1 MAAGPPTPSRK
12 FQPASAAGPAGRPQ
26 TPAMRPLL
34 LLAPLAWL
42 LLAEAK
48 GDSKPEGEG
57 AGLAGGR
64 GVGGGL
70 VWGLPV
76 CTGGLGFRGDPG
88 SGPWATDSLAAWT
101 NHFPCCGCGSRVV
114 RPGGEGRG
122 EGQMIRAVSVVR
134 TWLLCMCQAAVKGDL
149 HLPCALL
156 LSPFS
161 SCAN

>member
-1 MAAGPPTPSRK
+1 MAAGPSTPSRK

-26 TPAMRPLL
+26 TLAMRLLL

-57 AGLAGGR
+57 AGLAGAG
-64 GVGGGL
+64 GWGPGGWGGGL

-76 CTGGLGFRGDPG
+76 CTGGLGFQGDPG
-88 SGPWATDSLAAWT
+88 SGPLATDSLAAWT
-101 NHFPCCGCGSRVV
+101 NHFPCWGCGSRVV

-134 TWLLCMCQAAVKGDL
+134 TVATVCVSG
-149 HLPCALL
+149 
-156 LSPFS
+156 SREG
-161 SCAN
+161 